1 MMDFKEMGKLLADR
15 RRKLKYTQEMVAEI
29 VGVTDKTIR
38 NIEYGVTAAD
48 IETVLKLW
56 DLYNLPNDIL
66 FIYYARDK
74 EMTDAIKFFEKKLAI
89 KKLTA
94 HV

>member
-1 MMDFKEMGKLLADR
+1 MMDFIEMGKLLAEQ
-15 RRKLKYTQEMVAEI
+15 RRKSKYTQEMVAEI

-56 DLYNLPNDIL
+56 DLYNLPNDDL
-66 FIYYARDK
+66 FVYYARDR
-74 EMTDAIKFFEKKLAI
+74 EMERAIAFFEKKLAV
-89 KKLTA
+89 KKIT
-94 HV
+94 VNV